1 MLNAE
6 LDSKG
11 KIAEMS
17 ELFNNEHIPNYRNT
31 MEKIV
36 KVTSDQTINEYLKE
50 WHEER
55 FNSAKV
61 I

>member
-17 ELFNNEHIPNYRNT
+17 ELFNNEHTPNYRNT